1 MRWLSGPAEKLP
13 LQVAEGMTKSG
24 EYMRALAARSGV
36 CGAFKRAYSHVGCL
50 AL

>member
-13 LQVAEGMTKSG
+13 LQVAEGMMKSG
-24 EYMRALAARSGV
+24 ECLRALVARPGV
-36 CGAFKRAYSHVGCL
+36 CSAFKRAYSHVGCM